1 MIDIPKDFADSTRLL
16 MGDAL
21 YETLV
26 GGLNDEPSVSL
37 RLNPFKTDG
46 RPVGQ
51 VTPVPWCDGGYW
63 LESRPNFTFDPL
75 LHAGCYYVQEA
86 ASMFLHHVLSR
97 VIDRPVTALDLCAAP
112 GGKSTTARGVL
123 PQGSLLI
130 CNEPIR
136 QRAQI
141 LSENIQKY
149 GHPDVMV
156 TNNYPRDFRKA
167 GLLFD
172 LIVADVPCSGE
183 GMFRK
188 DAGAIAEWSRQNVEN
203 CYRLQ
208 REIIEDIWPCLRPGG
223 ILVYS
228 TCTFNEQENEDNI
241 AWIRGLGADVL
252 DIDISEE
259 WNITGAL
266 KGEDSLYR
274 FIPGRSR
281 SEGLCMAVLRKS
293 DDTVLAER
301 RAKGSGK
308 PTKTR
313 PRTDVGA
320 WINGSDHFTLCERGD
335 TLSAIPTWWLAQ
347 YRAAEKSLHLLHAGI
362 TLGTVKGKDVVPHQ
376 SLALSTALNRSAFA
390 LAEVGYGQA
399 IAYLRKEAITLDA
412 ATPRGIVLITY
423 HGIPLGFA
431 KNLGNRANNLY
442 PQEWRIKSTHL
453 PEQITTILNI

>member
-26 GGLNDEPSVSL
+26 DGLNDEPSVSL

-51 VTPVPWCDGGYW
+51 VTPVPWCDGAYW

-266 KGEDSLYR
+266 KGNDSLYR

-301 RAKGSGK
+301 RAKDSGK
-308 PTKTR
+308 PAKTR

-320 WINGSDHFTLCERGD
+320 WINDSDHFTLCERGD

-453 PEQITTILNI
+453 PEQIPTILNI